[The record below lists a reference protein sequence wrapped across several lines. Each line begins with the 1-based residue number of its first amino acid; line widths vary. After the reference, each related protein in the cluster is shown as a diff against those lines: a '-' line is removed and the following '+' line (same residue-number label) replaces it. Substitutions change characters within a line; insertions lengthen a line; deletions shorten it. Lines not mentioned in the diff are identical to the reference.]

1 MHHPYYT
8 QYVIEVQDNWRWALS
23 YNLPLDE
30 FMEVMEQA
38 VRNGYTFAWGADV
51 SETSFG
57 RSGENEG
64 VATIPANSKDKDL
77 TGSDQVRW
85 IGTSNTKEQ
94 AEKDIKGEKVITPE
108 IRQEGFD
115 NWTTTDDHGMVI
127 YGLAKDQDGKEYFMM
142 KNSWGNYNKYQ
153 GKAYISKAYIA
164 YKTLNILINKNAIP
178 KKIAKKL
185 GL

>member
-1 MHHPYYT
+1 
-8 QYVIEVQDNWRWALS
+8 
-23 YNLPLDE
+23 
-30 FMEVMEQA
+30 
-38 VRNGYTFAWGADV
+38 
-51 SETSFG
+51 
-57 RSGENEG
+57 
-64 VATIPANSKDKDL
+64 
-77 TGSDQVRW
+77 
-85 IGTSNTKEQ
+85 
-94 AEKDIKGEKVITPE
+94 
-108 IRQEGFD
+108 
-115 NWTTTDDHGMVI
+115 MVI

>member
-1 MHHPYYT
+1 M
-8 QYVIEVQDNWRWALS
+8 
-23 YNLPLDE
+23 
-30 FMEVMEQA
+30 
-38 VRNGYTFAWGADV
+38 

-57 RSGENEG
+57 RSGKNEG